1 MKIRITALVLLIALL
16 CVNLCSCVAGEIIE
30 LVNNIWGVIFPND
43 NPKGDTNIYFELPDP
58 ERCTAHSIVPLA
70 PIAPTCQTPGVAGG
84 QVCQKCGVVIVPQI
98 ELAVTDHI
106 YDGIK
111 DKDCNV
117 CGFVREIKCD
127 HANTKILEATA
138 PSCAVTGRTQG
149 EECLDCG
156 KIIAGYEIIN
166 SVEHTYD
173 DADDDTCN
181 VCSYV
186 RKLACPHQITNKLAR
201 VEPTCTETGL
211 TQGLACGHCGE
222 ILLAQQPIPTISHI
236 EGDWIVDVA
245 PTEEEE
251 GCMHTECTMCH
262 TTLQERVLNA
272 ITPELSEG
280 ISEGFDFTLNN
291 DGNSYTLTDVG
302 ACVDTEIVIPKY
314 YNGKPVTKIGE
325 GAFLN
330 NANIVSVVI
339 PEGILTI
346 GGGAFRECVALASVT
361 IPSTITS
368 IGEYAFYN
376 CAITS
381 LSLPEGLREIKQYSF
396 YGCDFT
402 TIEIPYGVIS
412 IGNGAFAECTLVEEI
427 VLPSSIEAIG
437 KEAFYNMPLVTSI
450 NLPKSV
456 RTIGDKAFNI
466 STPDGAER
474 TISMHN
480 YVTKIGAYAFAT
492 NSNIKYKGTKLEWN
506 SILIDPRNFQ
516 YNVSALDGDF
526 VD

>member
-1 MKIRITALVLLIALL
+1 MKIKIVALILLIALL
-16 CVNLCSCVAGEIIE
+16 CVNLCSCVFGEVIK
-30 LVNNIWGVIFPND
+30 LVNNVWGIIFPNE
-43 NPKGDTNIYFELPDP
+43 NEGDTNLTFVIPDP
-58 ERCTAHSIVPLA
+58 NRCTSHKIVPLS

-84 QVCQKCGVVIVPQI
+84 QVCENCGVVIVPQI

-111 DKDCNV
+111 DKDCNT
-117 CGFVREIKCD
+117 CGFVREIKCE
-127 HANTKILEATA
+127 HETTQILETKAPTCAT
-138 PSCAVTGRTQG
+138 TGRTQG
-149 EECLDCG
+149 EKCVDCG
-156 KIIAGYEIIN
+156 KIIAGYEIID
-166 SVEHTYD
+166 SVEHSYD

-186 RKLACPHQITNKLAR
+186 RKLACPHQITNKLAK

-222 ILLAQQPIPTISHI
+222 VLLAQQLIPSISHS
-236 EGDWIVDVA
+236 EGDWIVDIA
-245 PTEEEE
+245 PTEEKE
-251 GCMHTECTMCH
+251 GSMHTECTMCH
-262 TTLQERVLNA
+262 TILKERSLDA
-272 ITPELSEG
+272 ISPESNDS
-280 ISEGFDFTLNN
+280 ISQGLVFTLNN
-291 DGNSYTLTDVG
+291 DKNSYTLTDVG
-302 ACVDTEIVIPKY
+302 TCVDTEIVIPKY
-314 YNGKPVTKIGE
+314 YDGKLVTKIGE

-330 NANIVSVVI
+330 NANIVSVII
-339 PEGILTI
+339 PEGVLSI
-346 GGGAFRECVALASVT
+346 GDGAFRECVALASVT

-368 IGEYAFYN
+368 IGEYAFFN

-381 LSLPEGLREIKQYSF
+381 LTLPEEITEIKQYSF

-402 TIEIPYGVIS
+402 TIEIPYGVVS

-427 VLPSSIEAIG
+427 VLPSSLEIIG

-456 RTIGDKAFNI
+456 RIIGEKSFNI
-466 STPDGAER
+466 STPDEAER

-480 YVTKIGAYAFAT
+480 LVSKIGAYAFAT
-492 NSNIKYKGTKLEWN
+492 NTNIKYKGTKVEWN
-506 SILIDPRNFQ
+506 AILIDPRNFQ
-516 YNVSALDGDF
+516 YNISALDGDF